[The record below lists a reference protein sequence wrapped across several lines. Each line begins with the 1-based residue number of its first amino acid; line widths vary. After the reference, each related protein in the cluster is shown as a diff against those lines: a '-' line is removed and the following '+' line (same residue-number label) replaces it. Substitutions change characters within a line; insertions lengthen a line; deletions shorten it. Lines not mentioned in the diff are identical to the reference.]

1 MTDPRLAPFT
11 IFARLTPKMVSAEN
25 PGDTMEDYD
34 VVVLGGAFSGSA
46 MGLLLMRQRPGT
58 KVLILEKSEVFDR
71 KVGESTSEVAG
82 CFLTRVLGL
91 SNYLAREHFQKNG
104 LRLWFNREG
113 NDCPNACSELGPFTQ
128 ARMPTYQ
135 LDRSRLDAHM
145 LDMAASEGCTVIR
158 PASVKSFELN
168 GAGKNLV
175 TYKANGETRTVRAQW
190 VADCSGKAALIGRK
204 RGTLMPLDDHP
215 VHSMWVRFS
224 GVNDLDSHKARMS
237 CSALDEHATP
247 VSRTSAT
254 NHLMGRGWW
263 SWIIPLSNG
272 DFSAG
277 VTWDER
283 LFTPP
288 TEGPVG
294 LRVKEHLI
302 THPIG
307 KLMFGDATPV
317 ENDARIYKNLPY
329 YSSEVCGDGW
339 MAMGDAA
346 GFMDPLYSQGLDYCA
361 HSTYTSASIIRE
373 ALDGN
378 EVCERLERHNH
389 EFGES
394 YHRWFNA
401 LYRNK
406 YQYLGDADM
415 MRAAFLL
422 DIATYFV
429 GPVNLVYTWTDQ
441 EFSKMPYHG
450 VPGAIFAK
458 FMSLYNRRL
467 EAIARKRLKTGR
479 YGINNLGKRRLI
491 KIPFVAGPRATGH
504 LFRGI
509 FAWLKLEAET
519 AFVRPEES
527 VPEPRPKAT
536 KPRPLA
542 EATST

>member
-1 MTDPRLAPFT
+1 
-11 IFARLTPKMVSAEN
+11 MVSHEN
-25 PGDTMEDYD
+25 SSDSTDFYD

-46 MGLLLMRQRPGT
+46 LGLLLQRQRPGT
-58 KVLILEKSEVFDR
+58 RVLILEKSEVFDR

-104 LRLWFNREG
+104 LRLWFNRED
-113 NDCPNACSELGPFTQ
+113 NECPNCCSEIGPFTQ
-128 ARMPTYQ
+128 ARLPTYQ

-145 LDMAASEGCTVIR
+145 LDMASKEGCTVVR
-158 PASVKSFELN
+158 PASVKSFELK
-168 GAGKNLV
+168 GSGMNLV
-175 TYKANGETRTVRAQW
+175 TYKAEGVTHTVRAGW
-190 VADCSGKAALIGRK
+190 VADCSGKAALIARK
-204 RGTLMPLDDHP
+204 RGTLQGLDEHP
-215 VHSMWVRFS
+215 VHSMWVRFR
-224 GVNDLDSHKARMS
+224 GVNDLDSHKSRMA
-237 CSALDEHATP
+237 CAALGDHSTP

-288 TEGPVG
+288 TEGPIG
-294 LRVKEHLI
+294 ERIKQHLL
-302 THPIG
+302 THPMG
-307 KLMFGDATPV
+307 KLMFGEAEPV

-329 YSSEVCGDGW
+329 YSTQVCGDGW

-346 GFMDPLYSQGLDYCA
+346 GFMDPLYSQGLDYCS
-361 HSTYTSASIIRE
+361 HSTYTSASIIRA
-373 ALDGN
+373 ALDGDD
-378 EVCERLERHNH
+378 VTERLERHNH
-389 EFGES
+389 DFSQS

-422 DIATYFV
+422 DIATYFL

-450 VPGAIFAK
+450 VPGAIFAR
-458 FMSLYNRRL
+458 FMAFYNRRL
-467 EAIARKRLKTGR
+467 ERIARKRLKTGR
-479 YGINNLGKRRLI
+479 YGVHNIGRRKLI

-504 LFRGI
+504 LMRGL
-509 FAWLKLEAET
+509 FAWLKLEVET
-519 AFVRPEES
+519 AFVRPEEEAPVAS
-527 VPEPRPKAT
+527 PGKST
-536 KPRPLA
+536 PRPLK
-542 EATST
+542 EAVPS